1 MSTEIINTIDY
12 NYPLDRYERDAL
24 YGAYLVELDVLD
36 TNYYAER
43 DALYG
48 AYDAERDALYGAYL
62 AKCQRS
68 TLR

>member
-24 YGAYLVELDVLD
+24 YGAYL
-36 TNYYAER
+36 
-43 DALYG
+43 
-48 AYDAERDALYGAYL
+48 